1 MALFQAFGDYSKN
14 HFSIFFGIF
23 RILVGE
29 LAGTFLENMTK
40 K

>member
-14 HFSIFFGIF
+14 HFPIFSGIF

-29 LAGTFLENMTK
+29 LEGIFLANMTK